1 MIIWI
6 ASYPKSGNTWVRT
19 IISSMLFSS
28 DGQFKMSL
36 LKKIPQFPR
45 EAHFREVTERYSDIE
60 EVCKHWITAQ
70 EKVNQ
75 EKKIFF
81 FKTHNAN
88 IKIANYSF
96 TNKKNTLATIY
107 IVRDPRNLVSSIAN
121 HFKMTNE
128 KAKNFLIENRAL
140 KQSIDG
146 KEGVITPITDWGDH
160 YKSWTKHNDNLLLIK
175 YENLIDNIDKE
186 IIRIY
191 EFLKNY
197 MVLHI
202 NENKI
207 KKIIE
212 TTEFGQLQKLEKE
225 GNFDEYKNREKEF
238 NFFYKGPENNW
249 KNNIAK
255 NISDEIEN
263 KYRDTMRNLRYL

>member
-45 EAHFREVTERYSDIE
+45 EAHFSEVTERYSDIE

-146 KEGVITPITDWGDH
+146 KEGVITDWGDH

-197 MVLHI
+197 MPLNI